1 MEELIRIKDNVHN
14 EDIIIPIC
22 NNMPSSF
29 YGYVYLTINMINYR
43 RYIGQSKCKKSRKGK
58 YPITNDININET
70 YIGSGV
76 ALGKAVKKYGKRNFI
91 KFIIRYCKTKEELDF
106 YEKFFI
112 SWYDAQRSF
121 SFYNIAEGGG
131 NYNNLE
137 FNPRREEIIS
147 NWSKQRKGKKK
158 SEDHKRKIGESHKGW
173 VPTEE
178 NRINIGKA
186 TKGRPSPMKGKHHTE
201 ESRSIIKEKRKNQEP
216 PMKGKHHS
224 DETKKRL
231 SEMNKGKPSP
241 NKGKHLSDEAKQK
254 LSEWNLTNSPVRG
267 RKQSPEERKLHG
279 DTIRRYWANK
289 RKEKELAKLST

>member
-1 MEELIRIKDNVHN
+1 MEELIRIKDNINN
-14 EDIIIPIC
+14 EDIIIPLC
-22 NNMPSSF
+22 NNMPTSF
-29 YGYVYLTINMINYR
+29 YGYVYLTINVVNYK
-43 RYIGQSKCKKSRKGK
+43 RYVGQSKCRKTRKGK
-58 YPITNDININET
+58 SPITNDIIINSE
-70 YIGSGV
+70 YIGSGTYFR
-76 ALGKAVKKYGKRNFI
+76 KAVSKYGKRNFI
-91 KFIIRYCKTKEELDF
+91 KFILRYCKTKEELDF

-112 SWYDAQRSF
+112 SWYNAQESPL
-121 SFYNIAEGGG
+121 FYNVGEGGG
-131 NYNNLE
+131 NYNNIE

-186 TKGRPSPMKGKHHTE
+186 AKGRPSPMKGKHHTDHAKQLLSE
-201 ESRSIIKEKRKNQEP
+201 AAKGNQN
-216 PMKGKHHS
+216 MKGKHHS

-241 NKGKHLSDEAKQK
+241 NKGKHLSDESKQK
-254 LSEWNLTNSPVRG
+254 LREWNLANSPVRG

-289 RKEKELAKLST
+289 RKEKEHAKLSI